1 MKNTYFQ
8 QNGAALL
15 MDEVQTGGGATGKFW
30 CHEHFNLESPP
41 DLVTFS
47 KKMIIG
53 GFYYTQDIMW
63 VFYSVQTLLLQYFVE
78 SYSITLRAATRFASA
93 TLDEAPFY
101 KLTINQVFLSFIVEY
116 GSSGFAFL
124 FIYEYAR
131 IIFKLISYFI
141 Y

>member
-1 MKNTYFQ
+1 
-8 QNGAALL
+8 

-63 VFYSVQTLLLQYFVE
+63 VVCFYNILFKVTPLLSGPPQGLQV
-78 SYSITLRAATRFASA
+78 ASA

-101 KLTINQVFLSFIVEY
+101 KLTINQVFLSFTVEY
-116 GSSGFAFL
+116 GSSGFALL
-124 FIYEYAR
+124 FINEYAR
-131 IIFKLISYFI
+131 IIF
-141 Y
+141 

>member
-53 GFYYTQDIMW
+53 GFYYTQDIM
-63 VFYSVQTLLLQYFVE
+63 
-78 SYSITLRAATRFASA
+78 
-93 TLDEAPFY
+93 
-101 KLTINQVFLSFIVEY
+101 
-116 GSSGFAFL
+116 
-124 FIYEYAR
+124 
-131 IIFKLISYFI
+131 
-141 Y
+141 